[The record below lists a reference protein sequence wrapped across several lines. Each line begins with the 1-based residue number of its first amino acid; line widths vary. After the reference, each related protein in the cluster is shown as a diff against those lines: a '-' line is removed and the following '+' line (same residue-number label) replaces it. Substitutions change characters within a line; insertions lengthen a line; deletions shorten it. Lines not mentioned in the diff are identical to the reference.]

1 MPPDITESTNGK
13 LSSLVVNI
21 QVTPPNTKAVKVSLE
36 RSKKIFCNI
45 FTPHFV
51 FIFNFFLCLLLFA
64 PISHVTKLITQ
75 RLYSEHIANIQ
86 KGLII

>member
-1 MPPDITESTNGK
+1 
-13 LSSLVVNI
+13 
-21 QVTPPNTKAVKVSLE
+21 
-36 RSKKIFCNI
+36 
-45 FTPHFV
+45 
-51 FIFNFFLCLLLFA
+51 LLFA